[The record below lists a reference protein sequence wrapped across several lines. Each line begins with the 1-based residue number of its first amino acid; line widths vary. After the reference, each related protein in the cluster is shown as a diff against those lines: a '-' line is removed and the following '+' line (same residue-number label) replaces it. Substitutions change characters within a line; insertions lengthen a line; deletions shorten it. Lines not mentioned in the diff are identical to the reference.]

1 VATNLTVS
9 VGTLDGLIFY
19 ANIVQP
25 NKAIFFPDKSSSS
38 ILSVFIAWLNL
49 DLGIE
54 TCFYSGLDAYAKT
67 WLQFVFPIY
76 IWLIMIMIIVFS
88 HYSTTVARLSGRNA
102 VPVLATLFLLSYG
115 KLLRTIVTVFSFTV
129 LEGKKSAVWLYDGN
143 VLYLR
148 GKHVSLFLVALLL
161 LLALSLPYTTLLLLA
176 PLLQKSRHQALFWMA
191 KFKPLFDAYMGP
203 YKDNCRYSVGL
214 LLLARVILFL
224 VFSANVFGDPAIN
237 LLAIIAIVN
246 CICVHRTV
254 VSGVYKHKY
263 LNIIEYS
270 FLVNIILLSSSALY
284 TTRNNNGRQDIV
296 AYISAGI
303 SFATFIAII
312 LYHLYYVIK
321 RSHILKKPTD
331 KMRKLF
337 HRKEY
342 PTQDQW
348 NDDHPHI
355 QDHEAL
361 PINRA
366 DIQPLVIDLDELRE
380 PLELVEYNEF

>member
-1 VATNLTVS
+1 MFYCPQLAATR
-9 VGTLDGLIFY
+9 D
-19 ANIVQP
+19 
-25 NKAIFFPDKSSSS
+25 
-38 ILSVFIAWLNL
+38 
-49 DLGIE
+49 
-54 TCFYSGLDAYAKT
+54 YSGQQLLVTNAIVKITNAF
-67 WLQFVFPIY
+67 LQC
-76 IWLIMIMIIVFS
+76 
-88 HYSTTVARLSGRNA
+88 TVARLSGRNA

-115 KLLRTIVTVFSFTV
+115 KLLHTIVTVFSFTV
-129 LEGKKSAVWLYDGN
+129 LLLEGKKSAVWFFNGN
-143 VLYLR
+143 VLYLQ
-148 GKHVSLFLVALLL
+148 GKHVPLFLAVLIVLLTI
-161 LLALSLPYTTLLLLA
+161 SLPYTTLLFLA
-176 PLLQKSRHQALFWMA
+176 PLLQKSRHHALFWMA

-203 YKDNCRYSVGL
+203 YRDNCCYSVGL

-224 VFSANVFGDPAIN
+224 VFSANVFGDPAIS
-237 LLAIIAIVN
+237 LLAIIAMVI

-284 TTRNNNGRQDIV
+284 TTRNNNGRQNII

-303 SFATFIAII
+303 AFAIFIAII

-337 HRKEY
+337 HRKEC

-348 NDDHPHI
+348 NDDHSHI
-355 QDHEAL
+355 EDHEAL
-361 PINRA
+361 PVNRA
-366 DIQPLVIDLDELRE
+366 DIRPLVVDLCELRE

>member
-1 VATNLTVS
+1 
-9 VGTLDGLIFY
+9 
-19 ANIVQP
+19 
-25 NKAIFFPDKSSSS
+25 
-38 ILSVFIAWLNL
+38 
-49 DLGIE
+49 
-54 TCFYSGLDAYAKT
+54 
-67 WLQFVFPIY
+67 
-76 IWLIMIMIIVFS
+76 
-88 HYSTTVARLSGRNA
+88 
-102 VPVLATLFLLSYG
+102 
-115 KLLRTIVTVFSFTV
+115 
-129 LEGKKSAVWLYDGN
+129 
-143 VLYLR
+143 
-148 GKHVSLFLVALLL
+148 
-161 LLALSLPYTTLLLLA
+161 
-176 PLLQKSRHQALFWMA
+176 
-191 KFKPLFDAYMGP
+191 MGP

-214 LLLARVILFL
+214 LLLVRVVLFL
-224 VFSANVFGDPAIN
+224 VSSANVFGDPAIN
-237 LLAIIAIVN
+237 LLAIIAMVI

-254 VSGVYKHKY
+254 VSGVYKHRY

-284 TTRNNNGRQDIV
+284 TTRNNNGRQDVIV
-296 AYISAGI
+296 YISAGI
-303 SFATFIAII
+303 AFAIFIAII

-366 DIQPLVIDLDELRE
+366 DIQPLVIDLDKLRE

>member
-1 VATNLTVS
+1 
-9 VGTLDGLIFY
+9 
-19 ANIVQP
+19 
-25 NKAIFFPDKSSSS
+25 
-38 ILSVFIAWLNL
+38 
-49 DLGIE
+49 
-54 TCFYSGLDAYAKT
+54 
-67 WLQFVFPIY
+67 
-76 IWLIMIMIIVFS
+76 M
-88 HYSTTVARLSGRNA
+88 RLSGRNA

-191 KFKPLFDAYMGP
+191 KFKPLFDAYMGS

-237 LLAIIAIVN
+237 LLAIIAMVI

-284 TTRNNNGRQDIV
+284 TTRNNNGRQDII

-303 SFATFIAII
+303 AFAIFIAII

-321 RSHILKKPTD
+321 CSQILKII
-331 KMRKLF
+331 RKLF
-337 HRKEY
+337 HRKEF
-342 PTQDQW
+342 PSNDQW
-348 NDDHPHI
+348 SDEHSHNI
-355 QDHEAL
+355 IEDHEAL
-361 PINRA
+361 PVDRA
-366 DIQPLVIDLDELRE
+366 DIHPLVVDLSELRE